1 MNKTDE
7 FDRIKGYVEKDLL
20 RTEETIF
27 ELVRTGNRTL
37 SQSTLHLIKAGGKRI
52 RPLLVLLCGRIYG
65 ELDERFYH
73 LAACVELIHLS
84 TLIHD
89 DVVDNASLRRGSPS
103 VNSIWGNKISVLS
116 GDFIYSR
123 VFLSLV
129 NKIDNMQVLRAL
141 SRAAQLMSIGEIMQ
155 IENTGNIEL
164 SEQEYFQV
172 VERKTAVFLSA
183 CCESAAI
190 LAQAPAEDICALR
203 DYGNDL
209 GYAFQI
215 VDDTLDFVAETDQ
228 FGKTSFKDL
237 EEGKITLPII
247 HLLTHSDEAHR
258 NEVHSDGQ
266 IRQAVKNVIHG
277 LSEDSASVI
286 RQALRSSGSLVYA
299 QTRALDFSNRAITN
313 ISGIVNGKAVESLKE
328 LSRWLVKRDW

>member
-1 MNKTDE
+1 LAKTDE
-7 FDRIKGYVEKDLL
+7 FAKIREYVEEDLL
-20 RTEETIF
+20 HAEETIF
-27 ELVRTGNRTL
+27 ELLRTENKTL
-37 SQSTLHLIKAGGKRI
+37 GQSTLHLVKAGGKRI

-65 ELDERFYH
+65 ELDERFHH

-129 NKIDNMQVLRAL
+129 NKINNMQVLRAL

-164 SEQEYFQV
+164 SEPEYFQV

-183 CCESAAI
+183 CCECAAI
-190 LAQAPAEDICALR
+190 LAQAPAEDVLVLR

-215 VDDTLDFVAETDQ
+215 VDDTLDFVARTDH

-237 EEGKITLPII
+237 EEGKITLPVI
-247 HLLTHSDEAHR
+247 HLLA
-258 NEVHSDGQ
+258 NSDGQ
-266 IRQAVKNVIHG
+266 VRQAVKNVMHG
-277 LSEDSASVI
+277 LSEDSADTI
-286 RQALRSSGSLVYA
+286 RQALRASGSLLYA
-299 QTRALDFSNRAITN
+299 QKRAMDFSERAINN
-313 ISGIVNGKAVESLKE
+313 ISAIADGRAVQSLKE
-328 LSRWLVKRDW
+328 LCRWLVKRDW

>member
-1 MNKTDE
+1 MKKTDE
-7 FDRIKGYVEKDLL
+7 FDRIKEYVDKDLL
-20 RTEETIF
+20 RAEETLF
-27 ELVRTGNRTL
+27 ELLRTENRTL

-129 NKIDNMQVLRAL
+129 NKIDNMQVLRGL

-164 SEQEYFQV
+164 GEQEYFQV

-209 GYAFQI
+209 GCAFQI
-215 VDDTLDFVAETDQ
+215 VDDTLDFVARTNH

-247 HLLTHSDEAHR
+247 HLLA
-258 NEVHSDGQ
+258 HSDGQ
-266 IRQAVKNVIHG
+266 VRQAVKNVIHG
-277 LSEDSASVI
+277 LSENSAGII
-286 RQALRSSGSLVYA
+286 RQALRSSGSLSYA
-299 QTRALDFSNRAITN
+299 QSRALDFSNRAITN
-313 ISGIVNGKAVESLKE
+313 ISGIVNGRAVELLKE

>member
-1 MNKTDE
+1 LKKTDD
-7 FDRIKGYVEKDLL
+7 FDRIKAYVEKDLL

-27 ELVRTGNRTL
+27 ELLRSENRTL
-37 SQSTLHLIKAGGKRI
+37 SRSTLHLIKAGGKRI

-141 SRAAQLMSIGEIMQ
+141 SRATQLMSVGEIMQ

-164 SEQEYFQV
+164 GEQEYFQV
-172 VERKTAVFLSA
+172 VERKTAIFLSA

-190 LAQAPAEDICALR
+190 LAQAPAEDIRALR

-215 VDDTLDFVAETDQ
+215 VDDTLDFIAETDH

-247 HLLTHSDEAHR
+247 HLLTHSD
-258 NEVHSDGQ
+258 GQ
-266 IRQAVKNVIHG
+266 VRQAVKNVIHG
-277 LSEDSASVI
+277 LSEDSASTI
-286 RQALRSSGSLVYA
+286 RQALRSSGSLSYA
-299 QTRALDFSNRAITN
+299 QTKALDFSNRAINN
-313 ISGIVNGKAVESLKE
+313 ISGIVSDRAVESLKE